1 MSPISIFPLH
11 KCRFICFKLQFECIL
26 RTNCI
31 FSKQDTL
38 DLIMDPTLNPAQNR
52 AILAK
57 KNTFIDMFNRLDQV
71 KIIKILIFNS
81 NITFNDGTSVAA

>member
-1 MSPISIFPLH
+1 MYLKN
-11 KCRFICFKLQFECIL
+11 KCF
-26 RTNCI
+26 
-31 FSKQDTL
+31 FSQQDTL